1 MRAWSWRI
9 GLDCLWLTALG
20 RLVEVREKA
29 LGLTATG
36 RTVEVKEKSLQLT
49 ATGRTVE
56 VQEKLLRLTA
66 HGRYIEADYH
76 TVCSSFL
83 AAYMERERTRPI
95 EASCTRMSAYIE
107 LASPEARI
115 TGNPAYVE
123 MKRKGIVADVVGVY
137 AEAKT
142 PFIAEYPQIDLSD
155 PFIELHTR
163 CRDMYR
169 VMVEWET
176 FEQGQIS
183 GDQLP
188 ADLEGLLQPI
198 RGARPRYYQ
207 GVFIA
212 YRENDTY
219 GRAINLATVRD
230 LKTLWRYKSRV
241 LFLRSNGILDR
252 TETECVK
259 VYWANDLSIEWAAG
273 DLPFA
278 RIPFLLVEIL

>member
-1 MRAWSWRI
+1 V
-9 GLDCLWLTALG
+9 GVELDHPAHLWLTAL
-20 RLVEVREKA
+20 
-29 LGLTATG
+29 G

-49 ATGRTVE
+49 ALGRFIEVNDKMLHLTAHGRSVE
-56 VQEKLLRLTA
+56 VQEKLLRLSA

-83 AAYMERERTRPI
+83 GAYMERERTRPI
-95 EASCTRMSAYIE
+95 EASSTGMAAYVE
-107 LASPEARI
+107 LASPEGRSTRSA
-115 TGNPAYVE
+115 AYVE
-123 MKRKGIVADVVGVY
+123 TKRRGIVAGLLGVY
-137 AEAKT
+137 AEVKT
-142 PFIAEYPQIDLSD
+142 PFIAETVDGVTTE

-176 FEQGQIS
+176 LEQGQIS

-212 YRENDTY
+212 YRENDTH
-219 GRAINLATVRD
+219 GRFIHLATVRD
-230 LKTLWRYKSRV
+230 LKMLWRYKSRI

-252 TETECVK
+252 TEVDCVK
-259 VYWANDLSIEWAAG
+259 VYWANDLSIEWVAG
-273 DLPFA
+273 DLPYA